1 VGGVGV
7 WERLRLGEMG
17 RGEVGGGGE
26 GRGILLL
33 AGVLGGWGGAA
44 VLVGWMAE
52 VRGGG
57 RLWGGLGSHGGRGWR
72 VLDRGR
78 MGAVTEGVIVE
89 WKGR

>member
-1 VGGVGV
+1 MRGLLCSGGGGERAVRRRVVGGVGV
-7 WERLRLGEMG
+7 WEHLRLGEMG
-17 RGEVGGGGE
+17 REEGGGGGE

-44 VLVGWMAE
+44 VLVGGMAE

-72 VLDRGR
+72 V
-78 MGAVTEGVIVE
+78 
-89 WKGR
+89 